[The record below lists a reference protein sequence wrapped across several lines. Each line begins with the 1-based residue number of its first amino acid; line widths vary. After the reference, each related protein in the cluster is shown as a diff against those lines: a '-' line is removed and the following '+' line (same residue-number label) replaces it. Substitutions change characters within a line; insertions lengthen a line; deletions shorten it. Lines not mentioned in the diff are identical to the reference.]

1 MLGEDITIKGVVR
14 SNDGLQA
21 HYLASDPK
29 ASYTLVNPSA
39 DLATYNPAV
48 VEWVEPSR
56 TDYNLMPPDNLKPR
70 YAGSMV
76 LNQGLPMSYLQIDSV
91 EQGFEWYKSNTKY
104 PDEVCEMLAKYEWR
118 PLRVVLRQT
127 RPGNRRSYTGEQL
140 D

>member
-1 MLGEDITIKGVVR
+1 
-14 SNDGLQA
+14 
-21 HYLASDPK
+21 
-29 ASYTLVNPSA
+29 
-39 DLATYNPAV
+39 
-48 VEWVEPSR
+48 
-56 TDYNLMPPDNLKPR
+56 
-70 YAGSMV
+70 
-76 LNQGLPMSYLQIDSV
+76 MSYLQINSV